1 MRAGE
6 LRHRVTIQQK
16 SVVRGTYGEE
26 DVAWTDVATVW
37 GSVEPLQGR
46 EFIEAKQT
54 QAEITTRIRIRYRS
68 GISPEMRAVWDGHI
82 YDIEAVIDVGG
93 RKRELQLM
101 CTEVT

>member
-1 MRAGE
+1 VRAGE

-16 SVVRGTYGEE
+16 SVVRDTYGEE
-26 DVAWTDVATVW
+26 DVTWTDVATVW

-68 GISPEMRAVWDGHI
+68 GISPEMRAVWDGHT
-82 YDIEAVIDVGG
+82 YDLEAVIDVGG
-93 RKRELQLM
+93 RKRELHLM
-101 CTEVT
+101 CTEVL

>member
-1 MRAGE
+1 MRAGD

-16 SVVRGTYGEE
+16 SVVRDTYGEE
-26 DVAWTDVATVW
+26 DVTWTDVATVW

-54 QAEITTRIRIRYRS
+54 QAEITTRIRMRYRS
-68 GISPEMRAVWDGHI
+68 GILPEMRAVWDGHI

-93 RKRELQLM
+93 RKRELHLM
-101 CTEVT
+101 CTEVL

>member
-1 MRAGE
+1 VRAGE

-16 SVVRGTYGEE
+16 SVVRDSYGEE
-26 DVAWTDVATVW
+26 DVTWTNVATVW

-68 GISPEMRAVWDGHI
+68 SISPEMRVVWDGHI